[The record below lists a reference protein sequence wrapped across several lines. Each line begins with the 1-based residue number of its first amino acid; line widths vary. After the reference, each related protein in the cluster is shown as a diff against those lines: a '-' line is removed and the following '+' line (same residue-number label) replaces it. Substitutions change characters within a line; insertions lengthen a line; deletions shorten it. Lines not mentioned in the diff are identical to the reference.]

1 MPDNTTPEI
10 RDCDITSLVLTL
22 KIHGHDDVLNFPF
35 LDRPRRESVVRS
47 LEVLFLLGALDR
59 EGRPTALGIEM
70 NLLPLSP
77 ELGKVLLTAMRGD
90 ESSCVAEVID
100 IIACVSASS
109 ASSNAI
115 FMTSS
120 AEKREE
126 SAENRKHFVSRYG
139 DHITL
144 LQAFREYLSM
154 VKLGTGIKDWCN
166 KWGINRRVM
175 KNVVVLPFFGLRSDD
190 KETQKQLIS
199 YCTRN
204 EIAVNPAQNPDKDAI
219 LQAFLSG
226 YIMNTAFLQ
235 LDGSYRTCFSHHV
248 SPLQAYLTLDRRH
261 PSNERIISTRQSKKN
276 RSNHVPRTG
285 IPPLSS
291 QSDDRFKHQR
301 IMCVV

>member
-1 MPDNTTPEI
+1 M
-10 RDCDITSLVLTL
+10 
-22 KIHGHDDVLNFPF
+22 
-35 LDRPRRESVVRS
+35 RS

-59 EGRPTALGIEM
+59 DGRPTALGTEM

-77 ELGKVLLTAMRGD
+77 ELGKVLLTAMRG
-90 ESSCVAEVID
+90 EESCVAEVID

-115 FMTSS
+115 FMTPS

-175 KNVVVLPFFGLRSDD
+175 KNVVVLPFLGLRSDGR
-190 KETQKQLIS
+190 KLKSSLF
-199 YCTRN
+199 R
-204 EIAVNPAQNPDKDAI
+204 IARGMR
-219 LQAFLSG
+219 LLS
-226 YIMNTAFLQ
+226 IRL
-235 LDGSYRTCFSHHV
+235 
-248 SPLQAYLTLDRRH
+248 
-261 PSNERIISTRQSKKN
+261 
-276 RSNHVPRTG
+276 
-285 IPPLSS
+285 
-291 QSDDRFKHQR
+291 
-301 IMCVV
+301 